1 MYNCMST
8 QLSEIIYYLLSNVHP
23 VIYVYTYIYTH
34 THTHTRIL
42 IFVILH
48 EGIMNCGSV
57 LPA

>member
-1 MYNCMST
+1 MST